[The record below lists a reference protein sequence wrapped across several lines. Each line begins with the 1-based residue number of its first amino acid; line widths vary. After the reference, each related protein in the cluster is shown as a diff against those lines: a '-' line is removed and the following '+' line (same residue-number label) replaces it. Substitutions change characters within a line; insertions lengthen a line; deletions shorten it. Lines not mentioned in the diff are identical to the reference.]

1 MARKQRILVIDDEE
15 NIRNLLKSALAN
27 EGYDVI
33 AAVDGM
39 EGFEKALI
47 LPPDMI
53 LLDIMMPDV
62 NGYQVLQRLR
72 NDYRTNGIP
81 VLLLTAKIDG
91 EERVMG
97 LEAGAVDYITKPFY
111 LREVIARMKIH
122 LRLKECED
130 ELTRKNQVLEEYSD
144 LLLQLN
150 ARLEEMA
157 RMDELTQI
165 WNRRAFNEQMNN
177 THNYS
182 VRYLRH
188 YSIIILDLDHFKA
201 YNDLYGHQQGDIVL
215 KTVARTIKNTCRETD
230 FVARYGGEEIIVL
243 LMETD
248 ENSSQIIAGRIISS
262 VEKLNMKHEGNPGYG
277 KVTISGGVSTYSPYK
292 SIDKSWENVLKKA
305 DEALYMAKKGGR
317 NRVYN
322 K

>member
-1 MARKQRILVIDDEE
+1 MRKRRILVIDDEE
-15 NIRNLLKSALAN
+15 SIRSLLRSSLIN

-33 AAVDGM
+33 TASDGI
-39 EGFEKALI
+39 EGFDKAVI

-62 NGYQVLQRLR
+62 NGYQVLQRLSK
-72 NDYRTNGIP
+72 DHRTTGIP
-81 VLLLTAKIDG
+81 VLLLTAKADG
-91 EERVMG
+91 EERVIG

-111 LREVIARMKIH
+111 LREVVARMKIH
-122 LRLKECED
+122 LRLKECEE

-188 YSIIILDLDHFKA
+188 YSLIIIDLDHFKP
-201 YNDLYGHQQGDIVL
+201 YNDMYGHQQGDIIL
-215 KTVARTIKNTCRETD
+215 MKVAQTIKAACRETD
-230 FVARYGGEEIIVL
+230 FVARYGGEEIVVL

-248 ENSSQIIAGRIISS
+248 EESSYTIAKRIITS
-262 VEKLNMKHEGNPGYG
+262 VEKLNIKHEGNEGHG
-277 KVTISGGVSTYSPYK
+277 KVTVSAGVANYSPYK
-292 SIDKSWENVLKKA
+292 SLDKDWETVLKRA
-305 DEALYMAKKGGR
+305 DDALYLAKNRGR
-317 NRVYN
+317 NRVY
-322 K
+322 KK

>member
-1 MARKQRILVIDDEE
+1 MVRKQRILVIDDEE

-33 AAVDGM
+33 AAADGL

-72 NDYRTNGIP
+72 NDSRTNGIP

-91 EERVMG
+91 EERVLG

-201 YNDLYGHQQGDIVL
+201 YNDLYGHQQGDMVL
-215 KTVARTIKNTCRETD
+215 KRVSMTIKNTCRETD

-248 ENSSQIIAGRIISS
+248 EDSSQIIARRIISAI
-262 VEKLNMKHEGNPGYG
+262 EKLNMKHEGNPGYG
-277 KVTISGGVSTYSPYK
+277 KVTISGGVSTYSPYR
-292 SIDKSWENVLKKA
+292 SIDKTWESVLKRA

-317 NRVYN
+317 NRVYS

>member
-1 MARKQRILVIDDEE
+1 MRKRRILVIDDEE
-15 NIRNLLKSALAN
+15 SIRSLLRSSLIN

-33 AAVDGM
+33 TAADGI
-39 EGFEKALI
+39 EGFDKAVI

-62 NGYQVLQRLR
+62 NGYQVLQRLSK
-72 NDYRTNGIP
+72 DHRTAGIP
-81 VLLLTAKIDG
+81 VLLLTAKADG
-91 EERVMG
+91 EERVIG

-111 LREVIARMKIH
+111 LREVLARMKIH
-122 LRLKECED
+122 LRLKECEE

-188 YSIIILDLDHFKA
+188 YSLIIIDLDHFKP
-201 YNDLYGHQQGDIVL
+201 YNDMYGHQQGDVIL
-215 KTVARTIKNTCRETD
+215 TKVAQTIKTACRETD
-230 FVARYGGEEIIVL
+230 FVARYGGEEIVVL

-248 ENSSQIIAGRIISS
+248 EESSYTIAKRIITS
-262 VEKLNMKHEGNPGYG
+262 VEKLNIKHEGNENYG
-277 KVTISGGVSTYSPYK
+277 KVTVSAGVSNYSPYK
-292 SIDKSWENVLKKA
+292 SLDKEWETVLKRA
-305 DEALYMAKKGGR
+305 DDALYIAKNKGR
-317 NRVYN
+317 NRVY
-322 K
+322 KK